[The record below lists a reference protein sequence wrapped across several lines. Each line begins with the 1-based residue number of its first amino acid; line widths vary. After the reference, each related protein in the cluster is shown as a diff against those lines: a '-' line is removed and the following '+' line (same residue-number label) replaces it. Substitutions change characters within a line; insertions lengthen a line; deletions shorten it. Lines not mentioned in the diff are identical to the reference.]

1 MTSSAAQQR
10 QRRLAALAVLLAFG
24 AGLITLLWHDRPAP
38 PLRSSL
44 ATPFQLLGTPLHL
57 LDRLASQALPVG
69 DVDEEAL
76 GEVLRERFEAQ
87 VRPGDPDQRYLDALM
102 KSLTPHIE
110 RPFRYRAYAV
120 GACGTANAWALPG
133 GVILVCAELLELLD
147 SEAALVSVLAHE
159 LGHVELGHCFARV
172 RFELLSRRLGG
183 SRTLAQ
189 LADGAVALLLQR
201 PYSKAAEHE
210 ADDYAHTLLQASD
223 YDPAAQSQAFAA
235 LNAAHG
241 GSRPRA
247 DLILDGLD
255 THPPG
260 ALRQEEYEQRAAAWW
275 RRHPGARRYVGR
287 RNLRDRRSLA
297 EWPLAGEWIG
307 ADSAGTRL
315 DQAAR

>member
-1 MTSSAAQQR
+1 MKSSAAPQR
-10 QRRLAALAVLLAFG
+10 KRRLAALAMLLAFG
-24 AGLITLLWHDRPAP
+24 AGLIALLWRGRPAP

-57 LDRLASQALPVG
+57 VDRLASRALPVG

-76 GEVLRERFEAQ
+76 GEVLRQRFEAQ

-102 KSLTPHIE
+102 AGLAPHSQ

-189 LADGAVALLLQR
+189 LADGTVALLLQR

-210 ADDYAHTLLQASD
+210 ADDYAQALLQASV
-223 YDPAAQSQAFAA
+223 YDPAAQGRAFAA

-241 GSRPRA
+241 QGRPRA

-260 ALRQEEYEQRAAAWW
+260 ALRQAEYEQRAAAWW
-275 RRHPGARRYVGR
+275 RRHPEARRYVGR
-287 RNLRDRRSLA
+287 RNLEERRSLG
-297 EWPLAGEWIG
+297 EWPLAGEWVH
-307 ADSAGTRL
+307 ASTAGSQR